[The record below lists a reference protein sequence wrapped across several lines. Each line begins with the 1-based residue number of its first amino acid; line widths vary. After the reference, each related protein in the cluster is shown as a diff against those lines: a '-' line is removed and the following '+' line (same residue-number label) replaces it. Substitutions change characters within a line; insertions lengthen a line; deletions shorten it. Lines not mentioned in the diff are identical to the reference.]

1 MNSPHPFQQAL
12 RQLPTYEP
20 STGLWDRIRHD
31 LDRQEVLQEAIRE
44 LPTYEPSAGL
54 WERIEP
60 QLSKPKR
67 RILRSWWATAAALL
81 ALAVALPLLWPRDK
95 PLETITFE
103 TVQQSGWQELQW
115 ELPPDDE
122 EAIREVAQRFAQS
135 IVARQSE
142 TYHLLQSELNEL
154 DAAKDELQDI
164 LNTYGMDPELIHQLK
179 DIELQRAEVVK
190 RMAAY
195 I

>member
-1 MNSPHPFQQAL
+1 MSSRNPFQRAL
-12 RQLPTYEP
+12 ENLPTYEP
-20 STGLWDRIRHD
+20 SPGLWDRIQRD
-31 LDRQEVLQEAIRE
+31 LAHKEVLQSAIRE
-44 LPTYEPSAGL
+44 LPVYEPSPGL
-54 WERIEP
+54 WDRIAADLP
-60 QLSKPKR
+60 KAKSRSLSG
-67 RILRSWWATAAALL
+67 WWAVAAALL

-135 IVARQSE
+135 RIARQSE

-154 DAAKDELQDI
+154 DAAKRELEGV
-164 LNTYGMDPELIHQLK
+164 LNTYGMDPDLIHQLK
-179 DIELQRAEVVK
+179 DIELQRSEVVK